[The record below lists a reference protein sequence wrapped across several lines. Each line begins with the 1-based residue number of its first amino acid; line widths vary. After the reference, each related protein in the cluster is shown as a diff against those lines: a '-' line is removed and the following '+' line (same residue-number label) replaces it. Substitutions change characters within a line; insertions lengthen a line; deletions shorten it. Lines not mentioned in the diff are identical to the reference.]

1 MNSNI
6 GILNEIFF
14 QNINNIINKKNGGKI
29 IKEYVS
35 LYKNN
40 KDLLTGLMVF
50 ENLTS
55 QNIGEDSKEFI
66 DENIKFIQE
75 NVNIKT
81 LETKISL
88 IENFLD
94 KNKIVKIS
102 DVENGELFESI
113 HKLIF
118 LPKSI
123 TKINEKVNITNKL
136 SKMLDDINDERGED
150 TSLMLESPE
159 NSNLFYKILIDKFNE
174 KYESSLN
181 EEEKKIFETIT
192 SSNSVDDKKSIF
204 EEIKKEC
211 LALTNE
217 LLKENIEVEV
227 REKTLLVKERLLE
240 QTFSEGEYV
249 RDIVSLNKL
258 KKTLIN

>member
-66 DENIKFIQE
+66 EGNIKFIQE

-81 LETKISL
+81 LASKISL
-88 IENFLD
+88 VENFLD

-159 NSNLFYKILIDKFNE
+159 NSNLFYKILVDKFNE

-211 LALTNE
+211 LTLTNE

-227 REKTLLVKERLLE
+227 REKTLLVKEKLLD

>member
-1 MNSNI
+1 MSSNI

-55 QNIGEDSKEFI
+55 QNISGDSKVFI

-81 LETKISL
+81 LESKISL
-88 IENFLD
+88 VESFLD
-94 KNKIVKIS
+94 KNKIGKVS
-102 DVENGELFESI
+102 DIENEELFESI
-113 HKLIF
+113 HKLMF

-123 TKINEKVNITNKL
+123 TKINEKVNITNKI

-192 SSNSVDDKKSIF
+192 SSNSVDDKKNIF
-204 EEIKKEC
+204 EELRKEC
-211 LALTNE
+211 LTLTNE
-217 LLKENIEVEV
+217 LLKENIEVDV
-227 REKTLLVKERLLE
+227 REKTLLVKEKLLE

-258 KKTLIN
+258 KKTLTN

>member
-66 DENIKFIQE
+66 EGNIKFIQE

-81 LETKISL
+81 LASKISL
-88 IENFLD
+88 VENFLD

-211 LALTNE
+211 LILTNE

>member
-1 MNSNI
+1 
-6 GILNEIFF
+6 
-14 QNINNIINKKNGGKI
+14 
-29 IKEYVS
+29 
-35 LYKNN
+35 
-40 KDLLTGLMVF
+40 MVF
-50 ENLTS
+50 ENLTN
-55 QNIGEDSKEFI
+55 QNISGDSKVFI

-75 NVNIKT
+75 NINIKT
-81 LETKISL
+81 LESKISL
-88 IENFLD
+88 VESFLD

-211 LALTNE
+211 LTLTNE
-217 LLKENIEVEV
+217 LLKENIEVDV
-227 REKTLLVKERLLE
+227 REKTLLVKEKLLE

>member
-55 QNIGEDSKEFI
+55 QNVGEDSKEFI
-66 DENIKFIQE
+66 EGNIKFIQE

-81 LETKISL
+81 LASKISL
-88 IENFLD
+88 VENFLD

-174 KYESSLN
+174 KYESSL
-181 EEEKKIFETIT
+181 
-192 SSNSVDDKKSIF
+192 
-204 EEIKKEC
+204 
-211 LALTNE
+211 
-217 LLKENIEVEV
+217 V
-227 REKTLLVKERLLE
+227 R
-240 QTFSEGEYV
+240 F
-249 RDIVSLNKL
+249 
-258 KKTLIN
+258 

>member
-55 QNIGEDSKEFI
+55 QNISGDSKVFI

-75 NVNIKT
+75 NVNMKT
-81 LETKISL
+81 LESKISL
-88 IENFLD
+88 VESFLD
-94 KNKIVKIS
+94 KNKIGKVS
-102 DVENGELFESI
+102 DIENEELFESI
-113 HKLIF
+113 HKLMF

-192 SSNSVDDKKSIF
+192 SSNSVDDKKNIF
-204 EEIKKEC
+204 EELRKEC
-211 LALTNE
+211 LTLTNE
-217 LLKENIEVEV
+217 LLKENIEVDV
-227 REKTLLVKERLLE
+227 REKTLLVKEKLLE

>member
-1 MNSNI
+1 MSSNI

-66 DENIKFIQE
+66 EGNIKFIQE

-81 LETKISL
+81 LASKISL
-88 IENFLD
+88 VENFLD

-211 LALTNE
+211 LTLTNE

>member
-1 MNSNI
+1 MSSNI

-55 QNIGEDSKEFI
+55 QNISGDSKVFI

-81 LETKISL
+81 LESKISL
-88 IENFLD
+88 VESFLD
-94 KNKIVKIS
+94 KNKIGKVS
-102 DVENGELFESI
+102 DIENEELFESI
-113 HKLIF
+113 HKLMF

-192 SSNSVDDKKSIF
+192 SSNSVDDKKNIF
-204 EEIKKEC
+204 EELRKEC
-211 LALTNE
+211 LTLTNE
-217 LLKENIEVEV
+217 LLKENIEVDV
-227 REKTLLVKERLLE
+227 REKTLLVKEKLLE

>member
-1 MNSNI
+1 MSNNI

-55 QNIGEDSKEFI
+55 QNISGDSKVFI

-81 LETKISL
+81 LESKISL
-88 IENFLD
+88 VESFLD
-94 KNKIVKIS
+94 KNKIGKVS
-102 DVENGELFESI
+102 DIENEELFESI
-113 HKLIF
+113 HKLMF

-174 KYESSLN
+174 KYENSLN

-192 SSNSVDDKKSIF
+192 SSKSVDDKKSIF

-211 LALTNE
+211 LTLTNE
-217 LLKENIEVEV
+217 LLKENIEVDV
-227 REKTLLVKERLLE
+227 REKTLLVKEKLLE

>member
-1 MNSNI
+1 MSSNI

-55 QNIGEDSKEFI
+55 QNISGDSKVFI

-81 LETKISL
+81 LESKISL
-88 IENFLD
+88 VENFLD
-94 KNKIVKIS
+94 KNKITKIS
-102 DVENGELFESI
+102 NIENEALFENI

-123 TKINEKVNITNKL
+123 NKINEKVNITNKL

-192 SSNSVDDKKSIF
+192 SSNSVDDKKNIF
-204 EEIKKEC
+204 EELRKEC
-211 LALTNE
+211 LTLTNE
-217 LLKENIEVEV
+217 LLKEDIEVDV
-227 REKTLLVKERLLE
+227 REKTLLVKEKLLE

>member
-50 ENLTS
+50 ENLTN
-55 QNIGEDSKEFI
+55 QNISGDSKVFI

-81 LETKISL
+81 LESKISL
-88 IENFLD
+88 VESFLD
-94 KNKIVKIS
+94 KNKIGKVS
-102 DVENGELFESI
+102 DIENEELFESI
-113 HKLIF
+113 HKLMF

-123 TKINEKVNITNKL
+123 NKINEKVNITNKL

-211 LALTNE
+211 LTLTNE
-217 LLKENIEVEV
+217 LLKESIDIDV

-240 QTFSEGEYV
+240 QTFNESEYMK
-249 RDIVSLNKL
+249 DIISLNKL
-258 KKTLIN
+258 KKTLTN

>member
-1 MNSNI
+1 MSSNI

-14 QNINNIINKKNGGKI
+14 QNINNIINKKNGSKI

-55 QNIGEDSKEFI
+55 QNISEDSKSFI
-66 DENIKFIQE
+66 DENIKYIQE
-75 NVNIKT
+75 NINIKT
-81 LETKISL
+81 LKPKIKL
-88 IENFLD
+88 VENFLA
-94 KNKIVKIS
+94 KNSIVKIS
-102 DVENGELFESI
+102 DIENEELFENI
-113 HKLIF
+113 NKLIF

-123 TKINEKVNITNKL
+123 TKINEKVIITNKL
-136 SKMLDDINDERGED
+136 SKMLDDINDERDED
-150 TSLMLESPE
+150 MSLMLETPE

-174 KYESSLN
+174 KYENSLN

-192 SSNSVDDKKSIF
+192 SSNSVVDKQNIF
-204 EEIKKEC
+204 EELKKEC
-211 LALTNE
+211 LSLTNE
-217 LLKENIEVEV
+217 LLKENIDIDV

-240 QTFSEGEYV
+240 QTFNESEYMK
-249 RDIVSLNKL
+249 DIISLNKL
-258 KKTLIN
+258 KKTLTN

>member
-1 MNSNI
+1 MSSNI

-66 DENIKFIQE
+66 EGNIKFIQE

-81 LETKISL
+81 LASKISL
-88 IENFLD
+88 VENFLD

-192 SSNSVDDKKSIF
+192 SSNSVNDKKSIF

-240 QTFSEGEYV
+240 QTFSEGEYM

>member
-1 MNSNI
+1 MSSNI

-14 QNINNIINKKNGGKI
+14 QNINNIINKKNGSKI

-55 QNIGEDSKEFI
+55 QNISEDSKSFI
-66 DENIKFIQE
+66 DENIKYIQE
-75 NVNIKT
+75 NINIKT
-81 LETKISL
+81 LKPKIKL
-88 IENFLD
+88 VENFLA
-94 KNKIVKIS
+94 KNSIVKIS
-102 DVENGELFESI
+102 DIENEELFENI
-113 HKLIF
+113 NKLIF

-123 TKINEKVNITNKL
+123 TKINEKVSITNKL
-136 SKMLDDINDERGED
+136 SKMLNDINDERDED
-150 TSLMLESPE
+150 MSLMLETPE

-174 KYESSLN
+174 KYENSLN

-192 SSNSVDDKKSIF
+192 SSNSVVDKQNIF
-204 EEIKKEC
+204 EELKKEC
-211 LALTNE
+211 LSLTNE
-217 LLKENIEVEV
+217 LLKENIDIDV

-240 QTFSEGEYV
+240 QTFNESEYMK
-249 RDIVSLNKL
+249 DIISLNKL
-258 KKTLIN
+258 KKTLTN

>member
-66 DENIKFIQE
+66 EGNIKFIQE

-81 LETKISL
+81 LETKIGL
-88 IENFLD
+88 VEKFLD

-102 DVENGELFESI
+102 DVENGELFEGI

-118 LPKSI
+118 LPKTI

-211 LALTNE
+211 LTLTNE